1 MFTMHLTK
9 LQNVFLGQFKRI
21 SINATYFN
29 VLSNTLSHTV
39 CNNYSTSCTNV
50 TQDLT
55 FLNQQLM
62 SLNNVIIRQYDSKVQ
77 NNYHYVS
84 HPQIVFHAISHN
96 DKREKRI
103 GCKTYYSNQYYNSIR
118 HFSSGNVNSVA
129 ESQVPMQFSGIFK
142 TLSESAFVKIT
153 QDSLLWMHDYT
164 GLPWWSVIVLTTI
177 MMRTAITLPLSLY
190 QVDL

>member
-1 MFTMHLTK
+1 MHLTK
-9 LQNVFLGQFKRI
+9 LQNVFLGRFKRI

-39 CNNYSTSCTNV
+39 YNNYSTYCTNV
-50 TQDLT
+50 TQDLI
-55 FLNQQLM
+55 FLNQQL
-62 SLNNVIIRQYDSKVQ
+62 SLNNVIIRQYGSRVQ
-77 NNYHYVS
+77 NNFHYVS
-84 HPQIVFHAISHN
+84 HPQMIFHVISHN
-96 DKREKRI
+96 DKEKRI
-103 GCKTYYSNQYYNSIR
+103 GCKNYYSSQHYNSIR
-118 HFSSGNVNSVA
+118 HFSSVNVDSIA
-129 ESQVPMQFSGIFK
+129 ESQVPMQFSGIFR
-142 TLSESAFVKIT
+142 TLSESALVKIT